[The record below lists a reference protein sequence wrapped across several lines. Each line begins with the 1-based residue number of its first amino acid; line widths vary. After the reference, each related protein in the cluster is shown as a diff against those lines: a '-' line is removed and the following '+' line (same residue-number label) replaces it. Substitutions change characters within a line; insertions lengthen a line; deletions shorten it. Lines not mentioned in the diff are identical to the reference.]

1 MACSTCYYLVIS
13 STHLSNGHFRR
24 VKGVFRGPLCPT
36 ATSDSPKS
44 SCHGWLSFRKLPQPA
59 ACYLPGA
66 CNRPATFY
74 LTAAGYLPAVGYLPA
89 AFQV

>member
-36 ATSDSPKS
+36 ATSDSP
-44 SCHGWLSFRKLPQPA
+44 LNRPA

-66 CNRPATFY
+66 CYRPATFY
-74 LTAAGYLPAVGYLPA
+74 LTAAGYLPA